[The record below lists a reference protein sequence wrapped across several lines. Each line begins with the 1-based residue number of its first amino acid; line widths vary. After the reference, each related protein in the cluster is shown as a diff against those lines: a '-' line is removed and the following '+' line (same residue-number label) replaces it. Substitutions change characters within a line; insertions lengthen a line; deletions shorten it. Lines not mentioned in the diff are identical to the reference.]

1 MIRRCR
7 LLLVGPATAMIASAA
22 LAAAAPRPN
31 VLVILTDDQGWGDLA
46 INGHR
51 QLSTPHLDSLA
62 RDGVTLDRF
71 FVQPV
76 CSPTRAE
83 FLTGRWHLR
92 GGVTGV
98 STGQERLNADERTIA
113 EAFRAAGYATA
124 CFGKWHNGGQWPY
137 HPNARG
143 FDEFYGFTEGH
154 WGVYIDPP
162 LEHNGRP
169 VRGRGFIVDDLTD
182 RAIEFCES
190 HRDRPWLVYLAI
202 NTPHSP
208 FIVPRAN
215 WERWRNRPIEL
226 RGPDG
231 DHEPLDVTR
240 AVLAMVENVDEN
252 VGRLLAA
259 LDRSGQRER
268 TIVVFFSDNGPNSSR
283 WNGGMKGRKGSTD
296 EGGVRSP
303 CFIRW
308 SGTLPA
314 GRVVTQICAA
324 VDLLPTLTALAG
336 IPHVGERPLDGRD
349 LSPLLRGEPVEW
361 GERVLFAHW
370 GGRVS
375 VRTDRYRLDAD
386 GALFDMWT
394 DPGQTRDRRAELPE
408 VAARLEAALDAWR
421 RDVGLAPPDSSRR
434 ARRSPLPVDHRPH
447 PIGYAECPRTF
458 LPAKDGVPSGTV
470 ARSSSAPNCSYFVN
484 WTSTADRITYDVE
497 VVSPGEY
504 EVELW
509 YTCAPADAGSVV
521 EVSCLGAALRGRVE
535 PAWDPPLITD
545 QDVIPRPR
553 EESFVK
559 DFRPLGLG
567 RLRLPAGRGPLV
579 LRALSVAGREVMHLR
594 GVALTLRQP

>member
-1 MIRRCR
+1 MIRRR
-7 LLLVGPATAMIASAA
+7 LRHSAIGVLALVATAAVPREAP
-22 LAAAAPRPN
+22 PRPN
-31 VLVILTDDQGWGDLA
+31 VLVILTDDQGWGDLGV
-46 INGHR
+46 NGHR
-51 QLSTPHLDSLA
+51 QLRTPHIDSLA

-154 WGVYIDPP
+154 WGEYFDPP

-182 RAIEFCES
+182 RAIEFCER
-190 HRDRPWLVYLAI
+190 HRDRPWFTYLAI

-208 FIVPRAN
+208 FIVPRPY
-215 WERWRNRPIEL
+215 WERWRDRPIEQ

-231 DHEPLDVTR
+231 DREPLDITR
-240 AVLAMVENVDEN
+240 AALAMVENIDDN
-252 VGRLLAA
+252 VGRLLGR
-259 LDRSGQRER
+259 LDAFGIASN

-283 WNGGMKGRKGSTD
+283 WNGGMKGRKGTTD

-308 SGTLPA
+308 PGVLPA
-314 GRVVTQICAA
+314 GRVVTQICGA
-324 VDLLPTLTALAG
+324 VDLLPTLTTLAG
-336 IPHVGERPLDGRD
+336 LPRVGDRPLDGRD
-349 LSPLLRGEPVEW
+349 ITPLLRGEPAPWTDRLIV
-361 GERVLFAHW
+361 AHW
-370 GGRVS
+370 AGRAS
-375 VRTDRYRLDAD
+375 ARTERWRLDAD
-386 GALFDMWT
+386 GALFDMWA
-394 DPGQTRDRRAELPE
+394 DPGQTRDLRE
-408 VAARLEAALDAWR
+408 VHPDIAARLEAELDGWR
-421 RDVGLAPPDSSRR
+421 RDVGLPPPVAHRRGRRSELPPDPRP
-434 ARRSPLPVDHRPH
+434 SPV
-447 PIGYAECPRTF
+447 GYREFPRTF
-458 LPAKDGVPSGTV
+458 LPAKDGVPSGTI

-484 WTSTADRITYDVE
+484 WTSTADRITFDIE
-497 VVSPGEY
+497 VVTAGEY

-509 YTCAPADAGSVV
+509 YTCAAADAGSVI
-521 EVSCLGAALRGRVE
+521 ELSFLGATLAGRVE
-535 PAWDPPLITD
+535 PAWDPPPITD
-545 QDVIPRPR
+545 QDVIPRPAG
-553 EESFVK
+553 ESYLK
-559 DFRPLGLG
+559 EFRPLRLG
-567 RLRLPAGRGPLV
+567 RVRLPAGRGPLE
-579 LRALSVAGREVMHLR
+579 LRARSIAGREVMHLR
-594 GVALTLRQP
+594 GLALTLLP